1 MIHPMT
7 KADAIQKAGSI
18 ANLAR
23 ILGITTN
30 AISNWSDEKNIPPGR
45 EWQLKAIRPEWFAE
59 QKTKGNQ

>member
-1 MIHPMT
+1 MT

-30 AISNWSDEKNIPPGR
+30 AISNWSDEKDIPEGR
-45 EWQLKAIRPEWFAE
+45 EWQLKALRPEWFPTSSKKDA
-59 QKTKGNQ
+59 Q

>member
-1 MIHPMT
+1 MT
-7 KADAIQKAGSI
+7 TQQTDIEKTLKRI
-18 ANLAR
+18 LAR

-59 QKTKGNQ
+59 QKTKGNP

>member
-1 MIHPMT
+1 MIDPMT
-7 KADAIQKAGSI
+7 KAEAIHKAGSI

-45 EWQLKAIRPEWFAE
+45 EWQLRAVRPEWFYAPKE
-59 QKTKGNQ
+59 KK